1 MFRVKGERDKTVETT
16 SLVLQFPQP
25 DHMIDTFLQRLD
37 VAVQHRRVRANT
49 HSMHRP
55 RDLDPSRARNFV
67 PATPRTRS
75 LGKDVG
81 CAAGTP
87 SQTRLASLIY
97 LPFDRLARD
106 LGGGSDHYRR
116 AG

>member
-1 MFRVKGERDKTVETT
+1 MFRVKGKQDKTVETT

-55 RDLDPSRARNFV
+55 RDLEPSRARNFV
-67 PATPRTRS
+67 PGNQRTRS
-75 LGKDVG
+75 LGKDFG
-81 CAAGTP
+81 SAGGTA
-87 SQTRLASLIY
+87 SQTLLASLTDD
-97 LPFDRLARD
+97 PFERLARD
-106 LGGGSDHYRR
+106 Q
-116 AG
+116 